1 MLLKICTIFYFFCT
15 KKDKTSA
22 AFTCN
27 MLKWKATDDEEYEEK
42 KKNVILHTLFC
53 RMTFTISYPYF

>member
-42 KKNVILHTLFC
+42 KRMSSCILLFC
-53 RMTFTISYPYF
+53 RMTFTISYLYF